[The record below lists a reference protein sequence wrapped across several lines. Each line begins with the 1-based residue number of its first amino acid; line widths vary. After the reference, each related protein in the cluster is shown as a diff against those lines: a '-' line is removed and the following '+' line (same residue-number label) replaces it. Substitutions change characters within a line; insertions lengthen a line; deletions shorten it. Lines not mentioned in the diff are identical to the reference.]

1 MLSEEKQDE
10 LFRNYQL
17 AKSSEYK
24 EIRQKMLDFIV
35 DCGNSTIQP
44 ERIQGMLM
52 LIKYVDSWVDDY
64 EIALKNRKEN

>member
-1 MLSEEKQDE
+1 
-10 LFRNYQL
+10 
-17 AKSSEYK
+17 
-24 EIRQKMLDFIV
+24 MLDFIV

-52 LIKYVDSWVDDY
+52 LIKYVDGWVDDY